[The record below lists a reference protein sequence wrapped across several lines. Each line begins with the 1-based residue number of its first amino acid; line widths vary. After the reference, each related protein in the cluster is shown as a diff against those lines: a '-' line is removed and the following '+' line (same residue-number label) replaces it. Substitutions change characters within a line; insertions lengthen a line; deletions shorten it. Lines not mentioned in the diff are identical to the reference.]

1 MANLTIQASPET
13 YTSGRGGHSVEWIV
27 IHYTGAPGSAR
38 NNGIYFSGGNRNA
51 SAHYF
56 IDDNDTVLSVP
67 EGDTAWAVGNFR
79 GNQESIS
86 IEVCSDGEDFTS
98 AEIER
103 LRTCTLDLMNRYG
116 IDASHVIRHHDVADY
131 YTGRFVDP
139 HKDCP
144 APYVSGD
151 PTGAKWKALHDY
163 VTGVSQ
169 SASTGGS
176 QESNGGS
183 APTAQP
189 EASKPAQ
196 ASKIDQDGIWGK
208 DTTRAL
214 QKYFGL
220 IVDGVVSSQYA
231 YYTNSNP
238 GLTGGWDWVLRPQG
252 SPTIRAIQS
261 LVGVTQDGIIGP
273 KTISAMQ
280 KYFGTPVDGEVWC
293 PSSMVKEMQRRL
305 NAGKL

>member
-13 YTSGRGGHSVEWIV
+13 YTSGRGGHSVKWIV

-98 AEIER
+98 SEIER
-103 LRTCTLDLMNRYG
+103 LRACTLDLMNRYG

-151 PTGAKWKALHDY
+151 PTGAKWKTLHDY

-176 QESNGGS
+176 QESNGNSTFDSVEQPS
-183 APTAQP
+183 A
-189 EASKPAQ
+189 SGD
-196 ASKIDQDGIWGK
+196 IDVDGYWGRN
-208 DTTRAL
+208 TTKKL
-214 QKYFGL
+214 QQHFGL
-220 IVDGVVSSQYA
+220 YVDGVVSSQYA
-231 YYTNSNP
+231 VYENSNP
-238 GLTGGWDWVLRPQG
+238 GLVGGWDWVSSPKG
-252 SPTIRAIQS
+252 SPTIRAIQKV
-261 LVGVTQDGIIGP
+261 VGVEQDGIIGP
-273 KTISAMQ
+273 LTIKAMQ
-280 KYFGTPVDGEVWC
+280 RHFGTPVDGEVWG
-293 PSSMVKEMQRRL
+293 PSVMVRKMQAAL
-305 NAGKL
+305 NAGTF

>member
-151 PTGAKWKALHDY
+151 PTGIKWKTLHDY

-176 QESNGGS
+176 QESNGGGSTSGSVEQPS
-183 APTAQP
+183 A
-189 EASKPAQ
+189 SGD
-196 ASKIDQDGIWGK
+196 IDVDGYWGRN
-208 DTTRAL
+208 TTKKL
-214 QKYFGL
+214 QQHFGL
-220 IVDGVVSSQYA
+220 YVDGVVSSQYA
-231 YYTNSNP
+231 VYEDSNP
-238 GLTGGWDWVLRPQG
+238 GLVGGWDWVSSPKG
-252 SPTIRAIQS
+252 SPTIRAIQKV
-261 LVGVTQDGIIGP
+261 VGVEQDGIIGP
-273 KTISAMQ
+273 LTIKAMQ
-280 KYFGTPVDGEVWC
+280 RHFGTPVDGEVWG
-293 PSSMVKEMQRRL
+293 PSVMVKKMQAAL
-305 NAGKL
+305 NAGTF

>member
-151 PTGAKWKALHDY
+151 PTGAKWKTLHDY

-169 SASTGGS
+169 SASAGGS
-176 QESNGGS
+176 QESNGDSASGS
-183 APTAQP
+183 VEQP
-189 EASKPAQ
+189 SASGD
-196 ASKIDQDGIWGK
+196 IDVDGYWGRN
-208 DTTRAL
+208 TTKKL
-214 QKYFGL
+214 QQHFGL
-220 IVDGVVSSQYA
+220 YVDGVVSSQYA
-231 YYTNSNP
+231 VYEDSNP
-238 GLTGGWDWVLRPQG
+238 GLVGGWDWVSSPNG
-252 SPTIRAIQS
+252 SPTIRAIQKV
-261 LVGVTQDGIIGP
+261 VGVEQDGIIGP
-273 KTISAMQ
+273 LTIKAMQ
-280 KYFGTPVDGEVWC
+280 RHFGTPVDGEVWG
-293 PSSMVKEMQRRL
+293 PSVMVRKMQAAL
-305 NAGKL
+305 NAGTF

>member
-86 IEVCSDGEDFTS
+86 IEVCSDGEDFTF

-151 PTGAKWKALHDY
+151 PTGAKWKTLHDY

-183 APTAQP
+183 ASGSVEQP
-189 EASKPAQ
+189 ST
-196 ASKIDQDGIWGK
+196 SGDIDVDGYWGRN
-208 DTTRAL
+208 TTKKL
-214 QKYFGL
+214 QQHFGL
-220 IVDGVVSSQYA
+220 YVDGVVSSQYA
-231 YYTNSNP
+231 VYEDSNP
-238 GLTGGWDWVLRPQG
+238 GLVGGWDWVSSPKG
-252 SPTIRAIQS
+252 SPTIRAIQKV
-261 LVGVTQDGIIGP
+261 VGVEQDGIIGP
-273 KTISAMQ
+273 LTIKAMQ
-280 KYFGTPVDGEVWC
+280 RHFGTPVDGEVWG
-293 PSSMVKEMQRRL
+293 PSVMVKKMQAAL
-305 NAGKL
+305 NAGTF

>member
-13 YTSGRGGHSVEWIV
+13 YTSGRGGHSVKWIV

-103 LRTCTLDLMNRYG
+103 LRACTLDLMNRYG

-151 PTGAKWKALHDY
+151 PTGVKWNTLHDY

-169 SASTGGS
+169 SASTGVS
-176 QESNGGS
+176 QESNGNSTSGS
-183 APTAQP
+183 VEQP
-189 EASKPAQ
+189 SASGD
-196 ASKIDQDGIWGK
+196 IDVDGYWGRNTTKKLQKHFGLYVDGI
-208 DTTRAL
+208 
-214 QKYFGL
+214 
-220 IVDGVVSSQYA
+220 ISSQYA
-231 YYTNSNP
+231 VYENSNP
-238 GLTGGWDWVLRPQG
+238 GLVGGWDWVSSPKG
-252 SPTIRAIQS
+252 SPTIRAIQKV
-261 LVGVTQDGIIGP
+261 VGVEQDGIIGP
-273 KTISAMQ
+273 LTIKAMQ
-280 KYFGTPVDGEVWC
+280 RHFGTPVDGEIWG
-293 PSSMVKEMQRRL
+293 PSAMVKKMQAAL
-305 NAGKL
+305 NEGTF

>member
-103 LRTCTLDLMNRYG
+103 LRICTLDLMNRYG

-151 PTGAKWKALHDY
+151 PTGAKWKTLHDY

-183 APTAQP
+183 ASGSVEQP
-189 EASKPAQ
+189 ST
-196 ASKIDQDGIWGK
+196 SGDIDVDGYWGRN
-208 DTTRAL
+208 TTKKL
-214 QKYFGL
+214 QQHFGL
-220 IVDGVVSSQYA
+220 YVDGVVSSQYA
-231 YYTNSNP
+231 VYEDSNP
-238 GLTGGWDWVLRPQG
+238 GLVGGWDWVSSPKG
-252 SPTIRAIQS
+252 SPTIRAIQKV
-261 LVGVTQDGIIGP
+261 VGVEQDGIIGP
-273 KTISAMQ
+273 LTIKAMQ
-280 KYFGTPVDGEVWC
+280 RHFGTPVDGEVWG
-293 PSSMVKEMQRRL
+293 PSVMVKKMQAAL
-305 NAGKL
+305 NAGTF

>member
-13 YTSGRGGHSVEWIV
+13 YTSGRGGHSVKWIV

-103 LRTCTLDLMNRYG
+103 LRACTLDLMNRYG

-151 PTGAKWKALHDY
+151 PTGVKWKTLHDY

-169 SASTGGS
+169 SSSTGGG
-176 QESNGGS
+176 QESNGDSASGS
-183 APTAQP
+183 VEQP
-189 EASKPAQ
+189 SASGD
-196 ASKIDQDGIWGK
+196 IDVDGYWGRNTTKKLQQHFGLYVDGI
-208 DTTRAL
+208 
-214 QKYFGL
+214 
-220 IVDGVVSSQYA
+220 ISSQYA
-231 YYTNSNP
+231 VYENSNP
-238 GLTGGWDWVLRPQG
+238 GLVGGWDWVSSPKG
-252 SPTIRAIQS
+252 SPTIRAIQKV
-261 LVGVTQDGIIGP
+261 VGVEQDGIIGP
-273 KTISAMQ
+273 LTIKAMQ
-280 KYFGTPVDGEVWC
+280 RHFGTPVDGEVWG
-293 PSSMVKEMQRRL
+293 PSVMVRKMQSAL
-305 NAGKL
+305 NAGTF

>member
-103 LRTCTLDLMNRYG
+103 LRICTLDLMNRYG

-151 PTGAKWKALHDY
+151 PTGAKWKTLHDY

-176 QESNGGS
+176 QESNGGFASGSVEQPS
-183 APTAQP
+183 A
-189 EASKPAQ
+189 SGD
-196 ASKIDQDGIWGK
+196 IDVDGYWGRNTTKKLQQHFGLYVDGI
-208 DTTRAL
+208 
-214 QKYFGL
+214 
-220 IVDGVVSSQYA
+220 ISSQYA
-231 YYTNSNP
+231 VYEDSNP
-238 GLTGGWDWVLRPQG
+238 GLVGGWDWVSSPKG
-252 SPTIRAIQS
+252 SPTIRAIQKV
-261 LVGVTQDGIIGP
+261 VGVEQDGIIGP
-273 KTISAMQ
+273 LTIKAMQ
-280 KYFGTPVDGEVWC
+280 RHFGTPVDGEIWG
-293 PSSMVKEMQRRL
+293 PSVMVRKMQAAL
-305 NAGKL
+305 NAGTF

>member
-13 YTSGRGGHSVEWIV
+13 YTSGRGGHSVKWIV

-98 AEIER
+98 SEIER
-103 LRTCTLDLMNRYG
+103 LRACTLDLMNRYG

-151 PTGAKWKALHDY
+151 PTGAKWKTLHDY

-169 SASTGGS
+169 SAPTGGG
-176 QESNGGS
+176 QESNGNSTSDSVEQPS
-183 APTAQP
+183 A
-189 EASKPAQ
+189 SGD
-196 ASKIDQDGIWGK
+196 IDVDGYWGRNTTKKLQQHFGLYVDGI
-208 DTTRAL
+208 
-214 QKYFGL
+214 
-220 IVDGVVSSQYA
+220 ISSQYA
-231 YYTNSNP
+231 VYENSNP
-238 GLTGGWDWVLRPQG
+238 GLVGGWDWVSAPKG
-252 SPTIRAIQS
+252 SPTIRAIQKV
-261 LVGVTQDGIIGP
+261 VGVEQDGIIGP
-273 KTISAMQ
+273 LTIKAMQ
-280 KYFGTPVDGEVWC
+280 RHFGTPVDGEIWG
-293 PSSMVKEMQRRL
+293 PSAMVKKMQAAL
-305 NAGKL
+305 NAGTF

>member
-13 YTSGRGGHSVEWIV
+13 YTSGRGGHSVKWIV

-98 AEIER
+98 DEIER
-103 LRTCTLDLMNRYG
+103 LRACTLDLMNRYG

-151 PTGAKWKALHDY
+151 PTGAKWKTLHDY

-176 QESNGGS
+176 QESNGNSTSGS
-183 APTAQP
+183 VEQP
-189 EASKPAQ
+189 SASGD
-196 ASKIDQDGIWGK
+196 IDVDGYWGRNTTKKLQQHFGLYVDGI
-208 DTTRAL
+208 
-214 QKYFGL
+214 
-220 IVDGVVSSQYA
+220 ISSQYA
-231 YYTNSNP
+231 VYENSNP
-238 GLTGGWDWVLRPQG
+238 GLVGGWDWVSSPKG
-252 SPTIRAIQS
+252 SPTIRAIQKA
-261 LVGVTQDGIIGP
+261 VGVEQDGIIGP
-273 KTISAMQ
+273 LTIKAMQ
-280 KYFGTPVDGEVWC
+280 RYFGTPVDGEIWG
-293 PSSMVKEMQRRL
+293 PSAMVKKMQAAL
-305 NAGKL
+305 NAGTF

>member
-151 PTGAKWKALHDY
+151 PTGAKWKTLHDY

-183 APTAQP
+183 ASGSVEQP
-189 EASKPAQ
+189 ST
-196 ASKIDQDGIWGK
+196 SGDIDVDGYWGRN
-208 DTTRAL
+208 TTKKL
-214 QKYFGL
+214 QQYFGL
-220 IVDGVVSSQYA
+220 YVDGVVSSQYA
-231 YYTNSNP
+231 VYEDSNP
-238 GLTGGWDWVLRPQG
+238 GLVGGWDWVSSPKG
-252 SPTIRAIQS
+252 SPTIRAIQKV
-261 LVGVTQDGIIGP
+261 VGVEQDGIIGP
-273 KTISAMQ
+273 LTIKAMQ
-280 KYFGTPVDGEVWC
+280 RHFGTPVDGEVWG
-293 PSSMVKEMQRRL
+293 PSVMVKKMQAAL
-305 NAGKL
+305 NAGTF

>member
-1 MANLTIQASPET
+1 MANLTIQASSET
-13 YTSGRGGHSVEWIV
+13 YTAGRGGHSVKWIV
-27 IHYTGAPGSAR
+27 IHYTGAAGSAR

-67 EGDTAWAVGNFR
+67 ESDTAWAVGNFT

-103 LRTCTLDLMNRYG
+103 LRACTLDLMNRYG
-116 IDASHVIRHHDVADY
+116 IDASHVIRHHDVADH

-163 VTGVSQ
+163 VTGASQ
-169 SASTGGS
+169 DASTGGGQS
-176 QESNGGS
+176 TGGDS
-183 APTAQP
+183 ASDST
-189 EASKPAQ
+189 SKPDSSDA
-196 ASKIDQDGIWGK
+196 IDVDGYWGR
-208 DTTRAL
+208 DTTKKL
-214 QKYFGL
+214 QGHFGL
-220 IVDGVVSSQYA
+220 SVDGVVSSQYSA
-231 YYTNSNP
+231 YKNSNP
-238 GLTGGWDWVLRPQG
+238 GLVGGWDWVSSPKG
-252 SPTIRAIQS
+252 SPTIKAIQKV
-261 LVGVTQDGIIGP
+261 VGTTQDGIIGP
-273 KTISAMQ
+273 ATIKAMQ
-280 KYFGTPVDGEVWC
+280 SYFGTVADGEIWG
-293 PSSMVKEMQRRL
+293 PSAMVKKMQAAL
-305 NAGKL
+305 NAGTF

>member
-13 YTSGRGGHSVEWIV
+13 YTAGRGGHSVKWIV
-27 IHYTGAPGSAR
+27 IHYTGAAGSAR

-67 EGDTAWAVGNFR
+67 EGDTAWAVGNFT

-86 IEVCSDGEDFTS
+86 IEVCSNGEDFTS

-116 IDASHVIRHHDVADY
+116 IDASHVIRHHDVADH

-151 PTGAKWKALHDY
+151 PTGAKWKTLHDY
-163 VTGVSQ
+163 VTGISQ
-169 SASTGGS
+169 AASTGGS
-176 QESNGGS
+176 QSTGS
-183 APTAQP
+183 SSTPAPA
-189 EASKPAQ
+189 AKPA
-196 ASKIDQDGIWGK
+196 ASSNAIDVDGYWGK
-208 DTTRAL
+208 DTTKKL
-214 QKYFGL
+214 QEHFGL
-220 IVDGVVSSQYA
+220 YVDGIVSSQYSVYA
-231 YYTNSNP
+231 KSNP
-238 GLTGGWDWVLRPQG
+238 GLVGGWDWVSSPKG
-252 SPTIRAIQS
+252 SPTIKAIQKV
-261 LVGVTQDGIIGP
+261 VGVTPDGIIGP
-273 KTISAMQ
+273 VTIKAMQNHFGTYADGEIWAPSAM
-280 KYFGTPVDGEVWC
+280 
-293 PSSMVKEMQRRL
+293 VKKMQAAL
-305 NAGKL
+305 NAGTF